1 MSRPSQVWKDPDFHR
16 NRYGGLLTV
25 AGMDPAVLND
35 DVVLERVYNAMNG
48 VDDSL
53 YSEMM
58 NAGVTGIPKHMP
70 DAGRAFLQ
78 DAVSPT
84 QESANAS
91 RFDAGVLGA
100 PGEIPNLTPTA
111 AGLSTAAPGIP
122 SAAEQLGNATA
133 EVAGIHAGPALI
145 DAATSA
151 ASLVDNPTGAGPRQT
166 TLQTGPRLQQGTVGA
181 PRRRGPVLGRGA
193 APAAAAVADAVP
205 DTSIAAEVAKRSG
218 NRFGYVSPDLGTGK
232 LIDQGTRSLTGAMP
246 AGAGRNIVSG
256 AGRLLGIGARAL
268 PFVGAALPV
277 VTSAMEGN
285 EAAGAGGAII
295 QSGSALAGA
304 GIGAAIGSVVP
315 GLGTVI
321 GAGIGGMIGG
331 SVGSGLTGAA
341 VGAVNRAQGGDTGLS
356 GSIGAALDP
365 LIDTQ
370 TEKDS
375 MATVQQ
381 MNSPAMQAIRQE
393 EALRKEK
400 ERTQL
405 THNLVMQTLANGIS

>member
-1 MSRPSQVWKDPDFHR
+1 MPVSQGYQSTCLMQAELSCKMLSHPRRKAQTPVALMLASLAPLVKFQISHPPQRGFQ
-16 NRYGGLLTV
+16 LL
-25 AGMDPAVLND
+25 
-35 DVVLERVYNAMNG
+35 R
-48 VDDSL
+48 
-53 YSEMM
+53 
-58 NAGVTGIPKHMP
+58 
-70 DAGRAFLQ
+70 Q
-78 DAVSPT
+78 
-84 QESANAS
+84 AS
-91 RFDAGVLGA
+91 H
-100 PGEIPNLTPTA
+100 
-111 AGLSTAAPGIP
+111 
-122 SAAEQLGNATA
+122 

-193 APAAAAVADAVP
+193 APAAAVADAVP

-381 MNSPAMQAIRQE
+381 MNSPAMEAIRQE